1 MNSGERAGVCMLV
14 KNQLWNDARVKKE
27 AACLAGCGFSV
38 TVIGKPEDGC
48 PEEEYWNGVRVLR
61 PRKDTR
67 VRDALRQRVLRA
79 TEPGKSSIPARIL
92 RTIRRNPIRRFL
104 TDLKRDLPWEYRL
117 YRAVLSTNA
126 RIVHA
131 NDLDTLLVAAL
142 AARRLKARLVYDSHE
157 LWLESTRYL
166 RETGPLNRLR
176 YRLLERRLIRRADA
190 VIAVTPSRGR
200 AMAEMYPEV
209 AERIT
214 IVENSSEPIP
224 DLPPGGMLREELGLA
239 GGIPIILYQGIICPE
254 RGLEELLQAAAL
266 LPGDSAAIVIIGHDS
281 WGGHLERMHR
291 QLGLDGRV
299 FLLPPVPS
307 ERLPEVTV
315 SADAGLI
322 LFRNTCLNHYYSLPN
337 KLYEYMMA
345 GLPIIAS
352 DLPEMRRVIEE
363 SRCGVLIQSPEP
375 EAIAEAIL
383 AMISSPVEMRAMGDR
398 GRTAALSLYNWS
410 VQAERLMELYRGLAR

>member
-1 MNSGERAGVCMLV
+1 MLV

-27 AACLAGCGFSV
+27 AACLAAAGFTV
-38 TVIGKPEDGC
+38 TVIAKPEEGC
-48 PEEEYWNGVRVLR
+48 PEDEDWNGVRVLR

-67 VRDALRQRVLRA
+67 MREALRRRVLKA
-79 TEPGKSSIPARIL
+79 TEPGRRTLFSRLL
-92 RTIRRNPIRRFL
+92 RAVRRNPLRVLL

-117 YRAVLSTNA
+117 YRAVLSTRA
-126 RIVHA
+126 EIVHA
-131 NDLDTLLVAAL
+131 NDLDTLFTAWL

-157 LWLESTRYL
+157 LWLESARYL

-176 YRLLERRLIRRADA
+176 YRLTERRLIRLADA

-200 AMAEMYPEV
+200 AMAAMYPSV
-209 AERIT
+209 AQRIT
-214 IVENSSEPIP
+214 IIENSSQPIHE
-224 DLPPGGMLREELGLA
+224 LPPGGMLRERLGFDQNV
-239 GGIPIILYQGIICPE
+239 PIVLYQGIICPE
-254 RGLEELLQAAAL
+254 RGLEELLQAATL
-266 LPGDSAAIVIIGHDS
+266 LPEGSATVVIIGHDS
-281 WGGHLERMHR
+281 WQGHLERMHR
-291 QLGLDGRV
+291 RLGLEGRV

-345 GLPIIAS
+345 GLPVIAS

-363 SRCGVLIQSPEP
+363 CRCGVLIREQEP
-375 EAIAEAIL
+375 EEIAKAIL
-383 AMISSPVEMRAMGDR
+383 AVTSSREGMKAMGER
-398 GRTAALSLYNWS
+398 GRAAALHRYNWP
-410 VQAERLMELYRGLAR
+410 VQARRLVELYRSLAR